1 MLSTGG
7 SQRVQPRRQRGV
19 VMLLALIV
27 LVAMS
32 LTGIALFRSVDSGV
46 VIVGNL
52 SMQKSATRS
61 GDAGAEAAI
70 VWLGANSGGSNLY
83 TANGANGYVAA
94 GLLEVPSATQTWAQ
108 YWDVLTATHAP
119 VTLAADAAGNQVSYL
134 IQRHCQFDGAPNAGG
149 TNCVFA
155 PSTSGAGSSKGA
167 GNIALTVSNVVY
179 YRVTAKIVGPRN
191 TTSYIQTIV
200 AM

>member
-1 MLSTGG
+1 MLNAAA
-7 SQRVQPRRQRGV
+7 PRLAPGRQRGV

-27 LVAMS
+27 LIAMS
-32 LTGIALFRSVDSGV
+32 LTGIALFRMVDSGV
-46 VIVGNL
+46 IVVGNL

-70 VWLGANSGGSNLY
+70 TWLGANSGATLY
-83 TANGANGYVAA
+83 AANTGAGYVAS
-94 GLLEVPSATQTWAQ
+94 GLLEVPSSGQSWPD
-108 YWDVLTATHAP
+108 YWTVLIATHTP

-134 IQRHCQFDGAPNAGG
+134 IQRLCQFDGAPNASG

-155 PSTSGAGSSKGA
+155 PSTTGAGSSKGA
-167 GNIALTVSNVVY
+167 SVIALSVSNVVY
-179 YRVTAKIVGPRN
+179 YRITAKITGPRN
-191 TTSYIQTIV
+191 TTSYVQTIV